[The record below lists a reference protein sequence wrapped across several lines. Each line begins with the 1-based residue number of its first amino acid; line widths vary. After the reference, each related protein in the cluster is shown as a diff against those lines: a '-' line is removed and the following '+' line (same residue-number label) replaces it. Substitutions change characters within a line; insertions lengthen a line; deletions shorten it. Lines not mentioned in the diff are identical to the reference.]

1 MTEPSSRLK
10 LAAGNLVPREGIGSE
25 GSVPDEAKSN
35 TKTADNEVDNMAEA
49 EEATTYKAKVSHEEK
64 HERVLDGLDTGMD
77 IKVTPGDKDGAM
89 RKVLGIIVPEHGD
102 CGEDFGEQVNET
114 QSTLKAG
121 NKFPSLE
128 KDPVLDLVPKWK
140 EKMRLPGK
148 VKRLQVKKH
157 FQGRKLMIPAQ
168 MPRCSGHRNRNAQ
181 T

>member
-1 MTEPSSRLK
+1 MKPSPILRRLITRLITWLK
-10 LAAGNLVPREGIGSE
+10 LKRPPQIKPRF
-25 GSVPDEAKSN
+25 
-35 TKTADNEVDNMAEA
+35 
-49 EEATTYKAKVSHEEK
+49 
-64 HERVLDGLDTGMD
+64 
-77 IKVTPGDKDGAM
+77 
-89 RKVLGIIVPEHGD
+89 PEHGD
-102 CGEDFGEQVNET
+102 CGEDSGEQVNET